1 MNSLAMPPVP
11 PHFHEHSRLS
21 PNRSSGLYRNQ
32 VGPGRLLTIT
42 SVSSKKRKASPSPD
56 RDDEMSTSPS
66 ISNARLPT
74 SLTPSSRKR
83 ARANLVVGRPLTVE
97 RLLETLDKDSLTSVL
112 KTLCDRHPSLR
123 DEIVQVSPR
132 PSVQSTLQILRQYH
146 DRMMN
151 AFPLEPNLRSDYC
164 YDRVRPQWNELL
176 EALTDFTPQF
186 LPPNEQQSSISLEYL
201 NAVTQMI
208 HDLPEWDNPQHNIAK
223 QNAYEEISRAW
234 AVVIKEAGKRGGGY
248 QLQFNGWEEKLRVH
262 NEKSGSRLRE
272 AYDELM
278 QALGWLR
285 HANQS
290 SQPQSVRQQLFANTY
305 GMEQPPMRTGNW

>member
-1 MNSLAMPPVP
+1 
-11 PHFHEHSRLS
+11 
-21 PNRSSGLYRNQ
+21 
-32 VGPGRLLTIT
+32 
-42 SVSSKKRKASPSPD
+42 
-56 RDDEMSTSPS
+56 MSTSPS

-97 RLLETLDKDSLTSVL
+97 RVLETLDKESLTSVL
-112 KTLCDRHPSLR
+112 KTLCDRHPTLR
-123 DEIVQVSPR
+123 DEIVQLSPR
-132 PSVQSTLQILRQYH
+132 PNVQSTLQILRQYH

-176 EALTDFTPQF
+176 DALTDFTPHF
-186 LPPNEQQSSISLEYL
+186 LPPHEQQSSTTLEYL
-201 NAVTQMI
+201 NAVTQII

-223 QNAYEEISRAW
+223 QNAYEEISKAW
-234 AVVIKEAGKRGGGY
+234 ASVIKEAGKRGGGY
-248 QLQFNGWEEKLRVH
+248 QLQFNGWEEKLWAH

-272 AYDELM
+272 TYDELL

-285 HANQS
+285 PSNQPT
-290 SQPQSVRQQLFANTY
+290 QQQNIRQQLFSNTY
-305 GMEQPPMRTGNW
+305 GTEQPAMRTGTW